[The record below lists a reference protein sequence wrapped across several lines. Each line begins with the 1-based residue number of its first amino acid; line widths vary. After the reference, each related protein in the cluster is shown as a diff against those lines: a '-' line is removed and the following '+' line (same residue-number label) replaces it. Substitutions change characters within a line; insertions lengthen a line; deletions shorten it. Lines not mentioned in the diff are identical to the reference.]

1 MAGIP
6 TAPTADIPTVP
17 TAAYTA
23 TQVLAWFN
31 AECSALDASLQNDW
45 FAAGCPDGAGDGCSA
60 SPASDARF
68 EQIFTSVQKWLDAA
82 LWSASMDQIAG
93 RIHDLHEDMRALWE
107 AYELQ
112 FRIMRAL
119 VSHTDLGYAHD
130 TLVNTHTR
138 ILERAAQ
145 RLLEPEPED
154 SDDEL
159 VPCPRNCGDCG
170 GLRYGCGLT
179 RGDFRRGGGV
189 VEPEPEPEPEP
200 HPLDGPQSF
209 QAITASCFVCGYNS
223 DYYAG
228 LLWVPAESLDP
239 LRQIRMIAQTIY
251 DKIYPWQRD
260 RYSTIRWVSRT
271 QDPREAPRE
280 SPSGLYNIETRFEN
294 LGLLALPLAHD
305 GSYSIGLISHHNMQ
319 AWSFKI
325 TTVVEGT
332 PEYERFC
339 ALPSVWENLGVDIPH
354 TPYVTPEEYAAHRQR
369 LIVSTEAKRAA
380 KEANRAAVEAKRAA
394 FYRTYEES
402 PCSLLDYEPTDR
414 MAHRDE

>member
-31 AECSALDASLQNDW
+31 AECAALDASLQNDW
-45 FAAGCPDGAGDGCSA
+45 FVAGCPDGAGDGCSA

-68 EQIFTSVQKWLDAA
+68 EQIFTSVQTWLDAA
-82 LWSASMDQIAG
+82 LWSFTKDQIEG
-93 RIHDLHEDMRALWE
+93 LIHYLPEDMNVLWE

-130 TLVNTHTR
+130 TLVNTHTQ
-138 ILERAAQ
+138 IVVRAAW
-145 RLLEPEPED
+145 RLL
-154 SDDEL
+154 
-159 VPCPRNCGDCG
+159 VP
-170 GLRYGCGLT
+170 T
-179 RGDFRRGGGV
+179 
-189 VEPEPEPEPEP
+189 
-200 HPLDGPQSF
+200 DGPQSF
-209 QAITASCFVCGYNS
+209 QAITASCFVCGYGA

-228 LLWVPAESLDP
+228 LLSVPADP
-239 LRQIRMIAQTIY
+239 FEQIRMIAQTVQE
-251 DKIYPWQRD
+251 KVPECQRD
-260 RYSTIRWVSRT
+260 LYSTVRWLSRT
-271 QDPREAPRE
+271 QDPCEEPYE
-280 SPSGLYNIETRFEN
+280 SLNGLYNIETGFEN
-294 LGLLALPLAHD
+294 LGLLALPLSHD
-305 GSYSIGLISHHNMQ
+305 GVYSIGCISHYNMQ

-339 ALPSVWENLGVDIPH
+339 TLPSVWENLGVDIPH

-369 LIVSTEAKRAA
+369 LIASTEAKRAT